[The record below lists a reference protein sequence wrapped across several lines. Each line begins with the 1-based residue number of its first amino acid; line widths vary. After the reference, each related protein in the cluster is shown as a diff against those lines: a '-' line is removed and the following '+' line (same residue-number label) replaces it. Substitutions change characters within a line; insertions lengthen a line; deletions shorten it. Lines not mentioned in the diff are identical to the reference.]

1 MCYSFHLFPPD
12 NCNTNNMNNDPN
24 KKHRNVGKYQAN
36 VLMHTF
42 VIHHYQPKTWYFSIL
57 RCYFLDYRSYFT
69 SELFSFFGLL

>member
-42 VIHHYQPKTWYFSIL
+42 VIHHYQPKT
-57 RCYFLDYRSYFT
+57 
-69 SELFSFFGLL
+69 